1 MGLSGREPQDARAPQ
16 ENAAPRA
23 PPAALGSAAVANYEV
38 LGSEPDLQVV
48 SSNIVYDA
56 QRVTAR
62 AIQSGV
68 VFTVLVVNRQYTVD
82 RLVDFATLVD
92 AAVSTW
98 AQFWNMNAAEPGVLN
113 IGISQEVDAAGELRD
128 VANVLVGSSSE
139 RSTMLITVS
148 PPNFLPTEFRPL
160 AAAAR
165 ASLDALEAKGP
176 LVSEDGLTAAGVV
189 VDIGGGGV

>member
-1 MGLSGREPQDARAPQ
+1 M
-16 ENAAPRA
+16 
-23 PPAALGSAAVANYEV
+23 ANYEV

-148 PPNFLPTEFRPL
+148 PPNFLPSEFRPL

-189 VDIGGGGV
+189 VDIGGGV